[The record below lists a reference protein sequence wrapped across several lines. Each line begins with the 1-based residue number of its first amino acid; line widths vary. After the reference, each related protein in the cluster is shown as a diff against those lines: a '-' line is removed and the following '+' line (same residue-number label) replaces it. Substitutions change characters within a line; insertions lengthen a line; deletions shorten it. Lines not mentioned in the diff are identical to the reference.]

1 MKKFTIEF
9 SRQALKTFE
18 KICGRDKTLA
28 QKIAAAIDTLATDP
42 RRGIPLIGKLK
53 GLFRLRV
60 GSYRVIYIIHHQ
72 KLIIYIIE
80 LGHRKDVYK

>member
-9 SRQALKTFE
+9 TRTALKTFE
-18 KICGRDKTLA
+18 KILSRDKTLGH
-28 QKIAAAIDTLATDP
+28 KIAAAIDALAREP
-42 RRGIPLIGKLK
+42 RRGTPLVGKLK

-60 GSYRVIYIIHHQ
+60 GSYRVIYIIYHQ

-80 LGHRKDVYK
+80 LGHRRDVYK